1 MRMMQLPIEPA
12 LPMSLYDIAAYSPD
26 HRQVL
31 IVEVKSSKDS
41 GPHHLECIREAL
53 MSGSD
58 ENVQFF
64 VLAQRNGLFLW
75 KKGAGAGTTAE
86 FASVKSILN
95 DYAASLPD
103 QEESI
108 RKPGLE
114 IVIHAWLDDLALGIR
129 QPKQDSEA
137 DQLLVRTGAYNQIRE
152 GRIVAERGP

>member
-1 MRMMQLPIEPA
+1 MMHLPIETAP
-12 LPMSLYDIAAYSPD
+12 PMSRYDIAAYSPD

-31 IVEVKSSKDS
+31 IVEVKSGKDS
-41 GPHHLECIREAL
+41 APHQLERIRQAL

-58 ENVQFF
+58 QNVQFF

-86 FASVKSILN
+86 FASVRSVLN

-129 QPKQDSEA
+129 QPKPDSEA
-137 DQLLVRTGAYNQIRE
+137 DQLLVRIGAYTQIKA
-152 GRIVAERGP
+152 GRIVAECGS